1 MRRALYPGTFDPI
14 HHGHLDIAQ
23 RALRLFDELVIG
35 IYDRPNKSLLFN
47 VDERVA
53 LAHTAVAELE
63 GGERVR
69 VTVYHGLTVD
79 FARKSGAKT
88 MPGLTAAC
96 KGRPVS
102 AEQIEQLG
110 EAIEEYAR
118 LQGPEIPSAEIGLEV
133 LDRLRGL
140 DEVAYLRFASVY
152 KGFDAAADFQR
163 ELVLLKKLQR
173 S

>member
-53 LAHTAVAELE
+53 LAHTAVTDLE
-63 GGERVR
+63 GGERAR

-88 MPGLTAAC
+88 IVRGLRNSVDFDFEWQMAQTNHWMAKDIEILCLFANA
-96 KGRPVS
+96 PYNFVS
-102 AEQIEQLG
+102 ATLVREVFTLG
-110 EAIEEYAR
+110 
-118 LQGPEIPSAEIGLEV
+118 GDV
-133 LDRLRGL
+133 LDL
-140 DEVAYLRFASVY
+140 VPIHVS
-152 KGFDAAADFQR
+152 DALARKRAHPPGG
-163 ELVLLKKLQR
+163 
-173 S
+173 